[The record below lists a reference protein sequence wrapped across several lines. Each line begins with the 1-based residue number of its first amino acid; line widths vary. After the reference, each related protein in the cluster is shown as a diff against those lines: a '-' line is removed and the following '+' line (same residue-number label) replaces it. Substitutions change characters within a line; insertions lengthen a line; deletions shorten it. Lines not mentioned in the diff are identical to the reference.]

1 MSGHNFS
8 HAMKNFKVFKHPV
21 FGYRAVKVGFSWP
34 GFLFPAIW
42 LLIKKLWWHA
52 LIVVSSIIL
61 LSFIEVIFD
70 NAQTSVMVLLV
81 EAGIYI
87 LVGVNG
93 NEWQMVNLQA
103 NGCELI
109 DTVQAETP
117 GEAIGKIAD
126 V

>member
-1 MSGHNFS
+1 
-8 HAMKNFKVFKHPV
+8 MKNFKVFKHPV

>member
-1 MSGHNFS
+1 VSGHNFF

-21 FGYRAVKVGFSWP
+21 LGYQAVKVGFSWP

-61 LSFIEVIFD
+61 LSFIEVFFD

-117 GEAIGKIAD
+117 REAIGKIAEE
-126 V
+126 